1 MEFII
6 DRRAVLATGA
16 ALAVSHMLP
25 VRAQD
30 KPTLRFAAVFSEKDI
45 RADMIRMVSKDVEA
59 DVKIE
64 PFYGATLFKQ
74 GTELVALQRD
84 NLEMGNVA
92 PQDISKQVA
101 AWSVRVRRWTRSRST
116 SRTSRPAQRAA
127 GGTQLLPKQQGDK
140 ERRQPGDQPRCL
152 IEEG

>member
-16 ALAVSHMLP
+16 ALAVSHILP

-59 DVKIE
+59 
-64 PFYGATLFKQ
+64 GHRARRAT
-74 GTELVALQRD
+74 A
-84 NLEMGNVA
+84 
-92 PQDISKQVA
+92 
-101 AWSVRVRRWTRSRST
+101 
-116 SRTSRPAQRAA
+116 
-127 GGTQLLPKQQGDK
+127 
-140 ERRQPGDQPRCL
+140 RQPGD
-152 IEEG
+152 G